1 MCFFSP
7 SDQMIAA
14 MPIVLNLDSRG
25 LSGFIIALY
34 LIMDVFLI
42 TRKGENAVTIQKRK
56 NTLKILMRQL
66 KMQEPINRDGD
77 EGEDTDAD
85 REDGYVA
92 AKFAEDQT

>member
-1 MCFFSP
+1 
-7 SDQMIAA
+7 MIAA

-34 LIMDVFLI
+34 LIMKMLWQFK
-42 TRKGENAVTIQKRK
+42 RGKKYFENQ
-56 NTLKILMRQL
+56 MRQL

>member
-1 MCFFSP
+1 
-7 SDQMIAA
+7 MIAA

-42 TRKGENAVTIQKRK
+42 TSKDENAVTIQKRT

-66 KMQEPINRDGD
+66 KM
-77 EGEDTDAD
+77 
-85 REDGYVA
+85 
-92 AKFAEDQT
+92 

>member
-1 MCFFSP
+1 
-7 SDQMIAA
+7 MIAA

-56 NTLKILMRQL
+56 KYFENLNETMKCRNLSTEMATRVKTLTLTERMD
-66 KMQEPINRDGD
+66 M
-77 EGEDTDAD
+77 
-85 REDGYVA
+85 
-92 AKFAEDQT
+92 